1 MTSCWLV
8 KSRVLS
14 HVKGS
19 ECLQSLVWRL
29 LSEVGCHQRH
39 SNRRNSNR
47 SFDTEKKLQVNHLI
61 WWTHKTNAE
70 LRTFGEQDDRFG
82 PSSLRL
88 ILPKGRGSYK
98 ASVSS
103 RKKSGDQITSF
114 GAHTVQALVIQKGF
128 AESIALFLRSAMLTH
143 TQWHSW
149 KLPSTTTVWSAGH
162 WAAPLEHLWIKGL
175 AKAKY

>member
-1 MTSCWLV
+1 MSKEV
-8 KSRVLS
+8 SVSRVWYE
-14 HVKGS
+14 GS
-19 ECLQSLVWRL
+19 SVRSAVIRGIVTDVTVTEVLILKRNFRSTTWSDELTRPTLNCAL
-29 LSEVGCHQRH
+29 LE
-39 SNRRNSNR
+39 NKN
-47 SFDTEKKLQVNHLI
+47 
-61 WWTHKTNAE
+61 
-70 LRTFGEQDDRFG
+70 DRFG

-128 AESIALFLRSAMLTH
+128 AESIALFLRSAMLTL